1 MPITAVLAPAIGV
14 ALVIVAV
21 AFLVGVIRA
30 DRRDLPAM
38 IDALAG
44 CFSAFSGHIR
54 SRPGP
59 VPPQL
64 PPQETPGATSAPLG
78 ADGSGRPQAPFVT
91 ARDPVGAPSEPS
103 RDQPGQE
110 QV

>member
-1 MPITAVLAPAIGV
+1 MPFTAVLALTIGLS
-14 ALVIVAV
+14 LVIIAV

-44 CFSAFSGHIR
+44 CFSALSGLIR
-54 SRPGP
+54 SRP
-59 VPPQL
+59 VPAPPRP

-78 ADGSGRPQAPFVT
+78 ADGSARPQAPFVT
-91 ARDPVGAPSEPS
+91 ARDPVAAPSGSS

>member
-1 MPITAVLAPAIGV
+1 MPITAALALTIGV
-14 ALVIVAV
+14 AVVIVAV
-21 AFLVGVIRA
+21 AFLVGAIRA

-44 CFSAFSGHIR
+44 CFSALSGLIQ
-54 SRPGP
+54 SRPVP
-59 VPPQL
+59 APPQP

-78 ADGSGRPQAPFVT
+78 ADGSARPQAPIVT
-91 ARDPVGAPSEPS
+91 TRDPVATPSESS